1 MGSRRNIKILLNY
14 TPPRE
19 MVISINHV
27 CRVEAESNKMRN
39 LLDLI
44 SYLNILTII
53 TFSSH
58 LLDNVTFFDFN
69 LNDSI
74 HFDF

>member
-14 TPPRE
+14 IPPRE

-44 SYLNILTII
+44 SYLDILTQFSIFNRII
-53 TFSSH
+53 FISKMQ
-58 LLDNVTFFDFN
+58 LCCNEQ
-69 LNDSI
+69 
-74 HFDF
+74 